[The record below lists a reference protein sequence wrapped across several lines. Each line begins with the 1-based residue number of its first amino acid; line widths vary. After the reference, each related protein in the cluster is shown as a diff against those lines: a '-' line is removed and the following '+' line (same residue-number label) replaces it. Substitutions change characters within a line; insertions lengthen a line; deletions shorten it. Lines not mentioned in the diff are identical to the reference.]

1 MASQPTLTLVDREWL
16 ALRKTLE
23 SSEDFKL
30 TLHGFL
36 REGKREYRLVSERS
50 QRIRQEDGGVIHAID

>member
-1 MASQPTLTLVDREWL
+1 MAAQPSLSGVDQEISV
-16 ALRKTLE
+16 LRKSLE

-50 QRIRQEDGGVIHAID
+50 RRFHASREDVVHAID